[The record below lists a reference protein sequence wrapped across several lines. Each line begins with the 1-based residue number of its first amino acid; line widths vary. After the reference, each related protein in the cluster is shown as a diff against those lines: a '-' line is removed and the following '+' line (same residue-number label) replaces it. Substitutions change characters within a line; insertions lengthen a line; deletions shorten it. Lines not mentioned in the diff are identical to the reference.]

1 MHQQNNTNNALA
13 SARTSHSR
21 DLNSRTLHPY
31 TRALSR
37 DALLDE
43 IDDRLYAGSELEEVE
58 ELFSLREQGHGL
70 TPGSA

>member
-1 MHQQNNTNNALA
+1 MNQHNNTNNALT
-13 SARTSHSR
+13 SARISQSR
-21 DLNSRTLHPY
+21 ALHPY

-43 IDDRLYAGSELEEVE
+43 IDDRQYAGSELEEVE